1 MRLRNLVLATA
12 LVTAPAFAQDDSL
25 AEPNAQGDLSVTI
38 YNNNQ
43 ALVQDVRQIGIA
55 KGRSRVEFPD
65 VSAMIRP
72 ETLSFAA
79 PGTGIIEQNFDFDLL
94 TPQKLMEKA
103 IGQTVTLL
111 RTNPATGQETR
122 ERAKVLSTAGGVV
135 VQIGDRIEV
144 LRDDGLPVR
153 VIFDQVPP
161 NLRARPTL
169 SVTLE
174 SDRAGTRPASL
185 RYLTPG
191 LGWSADYVALYD
203 EGKATVDMQGW
214 VTLTNQTGTTFKQAD
229 TLLVAGNP
237 SSNIQANQYGSQVYR
252 GGRPMPPPP
261 PPGKFVPGTETAARE
276 RLGDFYLY
284 PIAGRTTIANNQTK
298 QVSFLDVQGVPAR
311 KVYGR
316 TVGWLS
322 SEGQPVPVA
331 SQIAFKTSKDG
342 GLGDALPAGTVR
354 FYQRDKAGN
363 PQFIGENGIGH
374 TPMGSELTLST
385 GDAFDIY
392 AQAEVESRQ
401 TITGAE
407 WEKSARWR
415 VIKNGQVVSQGEAER
430 PKTFYRTTMRYTLTN
445 AKAVPVD
452 VELVQGGLDYGW
464 WGNDFRVT
472 SEDVP
477 GEQLN
482 MGNRKYVIS
491 VPANG
496 KRVVRVTY
504 ETRY

>member
-1 MRLRNLVLATA
+1 MALATA
-12 LVTAPAFAQDDSL
+12 APCALVATPLLAQEIST
-25 AEPNAQGDLSVTI
+25 EPNAQGDVSVTI
-38 YNNNQ
+38 YNDGQ
-43 ALVQDVRQIGIA
+43 ALVQDIRQIA
-55 KGRSRVEFPD
+55 FERGRSRVEFPD
-65 VSAMIRP
+65 VSAQIRP

-79 PGTGIIEQNFDFDLL
+79 PDTGIVEQNFDFDLL
-94 TPQKLMEKA
+94 TPTKLMEKA
-103 IGQTVTLL
+103 IGQTVTLV
-111 RTNPATGQETR
+111 RTNPATGSETR
-122 ERAKVLSTAGGVV
+122 ERATVLSTAGGVV

-153 VIFDQVPP
+153 VIFDRVPP

-169 SVTLE
+169 SVTIE
-174 SDRAGTRPASL
+174 SSRGGTRPASL

-191 LGWSADYVALYD
+191 LGWGADYVALYD
-203 EGKATVDMQGW
+203 EGRGTIDMQGW
-214 VTLTNQTGTTFKQAD
+214 VTLTNSTGTTFSNAD

-237 SSNIQANQYGSQVYR
+237 NSGSGGYAPPPR
-252 GGRPMPPPP
+252 YGGRSSTNS
-261 PPGKFVPGTETAARE
+261 FVPGTESPGRE

-284 PIAGRTTIANNQTK
+284 PISGRTTIANNQTK
-298 QVSFLDVQGVPAR
+298 QVSFLDVQGVAAR
-311 KVYGR
+311 KIYGR

-322 SEGQPVPVA
+322 SDGDPVPAA
-331 SQIAFKTSKDG
+331 SQIAFNSSRDG

-354 FYQRDKAGN
+354 FYQRDRQGN
-363 PQFIGENGIGH
+363 PQFIGENQIGH
-374 TPMGSELTLST
+374 TPMGSELTLKT
-385 GDAFDIY
+385 GDAFDVY
-392 AQAEVESRQ
+392 TQAEVEKRE

-415 VIKNGQVVSQGEAER
+415 VLDENGSVVRQGTLER
-430 PKTFYRTTMRYTLTN
+430 PKVFYRTTIRYTVTN
-445 AKAVPVD
+445 AHSSPVK
-452 VELVQGGLDYGW
+452 VELVQSGLDRGW

-482 MGNRKYVIS
+482 ADRRKYVIE

-496 KRVVRVTY
+496 KREVRVTY

>member
-1 MRLRNLVLATA
+1 MRLHTLALATA
-12 LVTAPAFAQDDSL
+12 ALIAVPAWAQPDP
-25 AEPNAQGDLSVTI
+25 ATEPTAQGDVSVTI
-38 YNNNQ
+38 YNDGQ
-43 ALVQDVRQIGIA
+43 ALVQDVRQIDIA
-55 KGRSRVEFPD
+55 RGRSRIEFPD

-79 PGTGIIEQNFDFDLL
+79 AGTGIIEQNFDFDLL

-111 RTNPATGQETR
+111 RTNPATGQELR

-174 SDRAGTRPASL
+174 SDRAGTRPAQI

-203 EGKATVDMQGW
+203 EAKGTIDMQGW
-214 VTLTNQTGTTFKQAD
+214 VTLTNQTGTTFHNAD
-229 TLLVAGNP
+229 TLLVAGSP
-237 SSNIQANQYGSQVYR
+237 SGGTNQYDRYGQSR
-252 GGRPMPPPP
+252 GGRPVASPDS
-261 PPGKFVPGTETAARE
+261 FVPGTETADRE

-284 PIAGRTTIANNQTK
+284 PIEGRTTIANNQTK

-311 KVYGR
+311 KIYGR
-316 TVGWLS
+316 EVGWLS
-322 SEGQPVPVA
+322 SDGGPVA
-331 SQIAFKTSKDG
+331 VSSRIAFNTSREG

-354 FYQRDKAGN
+354 FYQRDRQGS

-374 TPMGSELTLST
+374 TPMGSELTLTT

-392 AQAEVESRQ
+392 LQAEVEKRE

-407 WEKSARWR
+407 WERSARYR
-415 VIKNGQVVSQGEAER
+415 VIENGQVVRTVEAER

-445 AKAVPVD
+445 AKSTPVE
-452 VELVQGGLDYGW
+452 VELVQSGLDWGW

-477 GEQLN
+477 GVQLN
-482 MGNRKYVIS
+482 ADRRKYVIA

-496 KRVVRVTY
+496 KREVRVTY

>member
-1 MRLRNLVLATA
+1 MISAAALLATSA
-12 LVTAPAFAQDDSL
+12 AAQSDPE
-25 AEPNAQGDLSVTI
+25 ATAQGDVSVTI
-38 YNNNQ
+38 YNNGLG
-43 ALVQDVRQIGIA
+43 LVQDVRQLPIA
-55 KGRSRVEFPD
+55 PGRSTLSFPD
-65 VSAMIRP
+65 VSAQIRP
-72 ETLSFAA
+72 ETLSFSAA
-79 PGTGIIEQNFDFDLL
+79 NTSIVEQNFDFDLL
-94 TPQKLMEKA
+94 TPAKLIEKA
-103 IGQTVTLL
+103 IGQTVTLV

-122 ERAKVLSTAGGVV
+122 ERATVLSTAGGTV

-153 VIFDQVPP
+153 VIFDRVPP

-174 SDRAGTRPASL
+174 SSRAGTRPASL

-191 LGWSADYVALYD
+191 LGWSSDYVALYD
-203 EGKATVDMQGW
+203 EGRNTIDMQGW
-214 VTLTNQTGTTFKQAD
+214 VTLTNGTGTTFHSAN

-237 SSNIQANQYGSQVYR
+237 NAGGGSRVARPSIRSGSQ
-252 GGRPMPPPP
+252 MN
-261 PPGKFVPGTETAARE
+261 PGTETADRE

-284 PIAGRTTIANNQTK
+284 PIAERTTIANNQTK

-322 SEGQPVPVA
+322 SDSQPVNVA
-331 SQIAFKTSKDG
+331 SQIAFSSSREG

-354 FYQRDKAGN
+354 FYQRDSAGN

-385 GDAFDIY
+385 GDAFDIFV
-392 AQAEVESRQ
+392 QAEVEKRDR
-401 TITGAE
+401 ITAAE
-407 WEKSARWR
+407 YERSARYR
-415 VIKNGQVVSQGEAER
+415 VIEDGQVTRTVEVER
-430 PKTFYRTTMRYTLTN
+430 AVDYWRTTMRYTFTN
-445 AKAVPVD
+445 AKSAPVE
-452 VELVQGGLDYGW
+452 VELVQAGLDRGW
-464 WGNDFRVT
+464 WGRDFRVV

-482 MGNRKYVIS
+482 ADRRKYVVS

-496 KRVVRVTY
+496 RREVRVTY